1 MNHDAP
7 MTPAAMQAHIAELEQ
22 QLKLSDEGV
31 SQLAQRCLELEQQ
44 LLACQTELAKHSAEA
59 ENITLTL
66 PQLFYDTGSGFSP
79 RECLTATEDVYNEL
93 THEVSVTFVLPEDA
107 RAIRLDPG
115 ELACCITDLA
125 ISDERIS
132 FQSVN
137 GLLLQ
142 EDSLLFLD
150 VDPNLSLHCTT
161 GFGAGMKFAVNY
173 HYYPLGRFLHEQP
186 GKSLLRALNDLKLE
200 SAAAA
205 QEAEEVLQASRAE
218 CMRLNQQLLTL
229 QGIQHE
235 YQVSLETIRASSSWR
250 AQPSSCWPAA
260 VRVGWR
266 PCRSNKA
273 RPRSI
278 SRLAR
283 VSLMVDWRLPSARAA
298 AENEPSSAARTNA
311 SKPSGWTDISVAPME
326 ANCFSPAD
334 PITMAAI
341 PSP

>member
-142 EDSLLFLD
+142 EDSLLFFGRRPQPFAALHHRLWCRHE
-150 VDPNLSLHCTT
+150 VCGELSLLP
-161 GFGAGMKFAVNY
+161 AGTF
-173 HYYPLGRFLHEQP
+173 
-186 GKSLLRALNDLKLE
+186 
-200 SAAAA
+200 
-205 QEAEEVLQASRAE
+205 
-218 CMRLNQQLLTL
+218 
-229 QGIQHE
+229 
-235 YQVSLETIRASSSWR
+235 
-250 AQPSSCWPAA
+250 
-260 VRVGWR
+260 
-266 PCRSNKA
+266 
-273 RPRSI
+273 
-278 SRLAR
+278 
-283 VSLMVDWRLPSARAA
+283 SARAA
-298 AENEPSSAARTNA
+298 RQVSAAGAER
-311 SKPSGWTDISVAPME
+311 PE
-326 ANCFSPAD
+326 A
-334 PITMAAI
+334 
-341 PSP
+341 

>member
-7 MTPAAMQAHIAELEQ
+7 VTPAALQAHIAELEQ

-31 SQLAQRCLELEQQ
+31 SQLAQRCLDLEQQ
-44 LLACQTELAKHSAEA
+44 LLACQTELSRHSAEA

-79 RECLTATEDVYNEL
+79 RECLIATEDVYNEL
-93 THEVSVTFVLPEDA
+93 THEVSVTFILPEDA
-107 RAIRLDPG
+107 RAVRLDPG

-132 FQSVN
+132 FQPVN
-137 GLLLQ
+137 GLVLQ

-150 VDPNLSLHCTT
+150 VDPNLALHCTT

-186 GKSLLRALNDLKLE
+186 GKSLLRALNDLKLKN
-200 SAAAA
+200 ATAA
-205 QEAEEVLQASRAE
+205 QEAAEVLQASRAE

-235 YQVSLETIRASSSWR
+235 YQVSLENMRASSSWR
-250 AQPSSCWPAA
+250 
-260 VRVGWR
+260 
-266 PCRSNKA
+266 
-273 RPRSI
+273 
-278 SRLAR
+278 L
-283 VSLMVDWRLPSARAA
+283 
-298 AENEPSSAARTNA
+298 T
-311 SKPSGWTDISVAPME
+311 APLRKLL
-326 ANCFSPAD
+326 
-334 PITMAAI
+334 TLLRGH
-341 PSP
+341 

>member
-200 SAAAA
+200 NAAAA
-205 QEAEEVLQASRAE
+205 QEADRQRQERMQ
-218 CMRLNQQLLTL
+218 
-229 QGIQHE
+229 
-235 YQVSLETIRASSSWR
+235 R
-250 AQPSSCWPAA
+250 AQADA
-260 VRVGWR
+260 DKLLK
-266 PCRSNKA
+266 NA
-273 RPRSI
+273 RG
-278 SRLAR
+278 
-283 VSLMVDWRLPSARAA
+283 A
-298 AENEPSSAARTNA
+298 AEQERNAMLEGAKKDIAQMVVSATGKLVDKEN
-311 SKPSGWTDISVAPME
+311 D
-326 ANCFSPAD
+326 PAFD
-334 PITMAAI
+334 KALYDSFLKAAQEENDHD
-341 PSP
+341 